1 MASRYKLWYETVVKP
16 EMISKM
22 QYKNVH
28 QVPKLRKV
36 TLSAATNVLSSG
48 LNHPVAGAFALELIS
63 GQRAELTRI
72 RVSNSRYKVRA
83 GFLEG
88 AKVSL
93 QGEPMYDFVDRLVT
107 QVLPRITEFDGLNPR
122 SFDGRGNFSLGIRD
136 WGYFPEIEAQHALLA
151 PFQLNSARGIGITVD
166 TTATTD
172 TEAKLFLS
180 ALRFPFASS
189 TTRE

>member
-72 RVSNSRYKVRA
+72 RVSNARYKVRA

-122 SFDGRGNFSLGIRD
+122 RCVVTLGSSNHLGSILHVLSFDGRGNFSLGIRD

-151 PFQLNSARGIGITVD
+151 PFQV
-166 TTATTD
+166 
-172 TEAKLFLS
+172 
-180 ALRFPFASS
+180 ALVYVESVLQHLPNLR
-189 TTRE
+189 T